1 MKPDINMRKIPGGI
15 LPALLAGILIVSG
28 IGCAQQAP
36 AATTTAAPRTTQAVV
51 QRNDVSLVVT
61 VDGNLNMPQAFDL
74 RFGTYGDVKEVLV
87 EEGDKVKAGQI
98 LARLDDTIARL
109 DVRSADNSL
118 QRSLSDL
125 YETVP
130 LLPQLPKK
138 LYDRNIDTWT
148 ITLLDT
154 DVPPTLPPDEVST
167 VLYFPGDTIPIAGV
181 TTATTT
187 RSGGTNI
194 TIATTTTTTVAA
206 AIPTGDPNLP
216 GTQTQT
222 TTVHY
227 DSSVTTYLSTTTIV
241 KPDSGYTWDNVNKN
255 WTYNPDALISPPATT
270 GYMPRYPNYGVLIP
284 YAWAQNEAALASNL
298 LSSKLYSSAVNELVV
313 ALADLEDCI
322 QIIQTAIDDPHSGLG
337 NWAPYVGTDIVD
349 ITSLQIQSD
358 QADAIGNITA
368 LRGLNEELKKVQAD
382 LQKVRSLIGQRK
394 YADAMQVFNEL
405 PAIFSSLEPAVLANV
420 RLVAASNDSTIYG
433 ENMCRYLYNAAD
445 VRLSKAFEEVQK
457 GGMNTIEFQNNLRI
471 AQHEMLLCDAILGLN
486 YDVLQHGP
494 LLKEEQQYKMN
505 VKNRLVTLGN
515 KQDDFLKTV
524 IMSPFDGIVVDVAVK
539 KNDVLS
545 ALDYSSKGTIQ
556 VVDTTQIKFLGTVDE
571 IDILKV
577 KRGQEAQITVD
588 AIPNKTFTGKVSFI
602 SPFGTKDTSN
612 VVKFP
617 VTILLDPSDVT
628 LNGGLTAT
636 SRIIISSVKNVLV
649 VPPGAVSTSNGESF
663 VNVINPA
670 TGELEKRKVTTG
682 AKNAQFVEI
691 TSGLAEGEKVEV
703 EIKISGAPVTKGFP
717 TRR

>member
-1 MKPDINMRKIPGGI
+1 MRKIPGGM

-36 AATTTAAPRTTQAVV
+36 PAATTTAPRTTQAVV

-118 QRSLSDL
+118 QKALSDL

-130 LLPQLPKK
+130 RIPQLPKK
-138 LYDRNIDTWT
+138 LYDADVI
-148 ITLLDT
+148 IT
-154 DVPPTLPPDEVST
+154 PGALPANVVST
-167 VLYFPGDTIPIAGV
+167 VMYFPGDTIPAAG
-181 TTATTT
+181 ATTIT
-187 RSGGTNI
+187 TSRSGGTGT
-194 TIATTTTTTVAA
+194 TIYTTTTTTVGA

-216 GTQTQT
+216 GTVTVT
-222 TTVHY
+222 TTVA
-227 DSSVTTYLSTTTIV
+227 VTNITTVTITSLV

-255 WTYNPDALISPPATT
+255 WTYNPDALVSPPATT

-284 YAWAQNEAALASNL
+284 YAWAQSEAVLASNL
-298 LSSKLYSSAVNELVV
+298 LSSKLYSSAVNELAV
-313 ALADLEDCI
+313 AAADLEDCI
-322 QIIQTAIDDPHSGLG
+322 QIIQTAIDDPASGLG

-349 ITSLQIQSD
+349 ITSLQIQSE

-382 LQKVRSLIGQRK
+382 LQKIRSLIGQRK
-394 YADAMQVFNEL
+394 YADAMQLFNDL
-405 PAIFSSLEPAVLANV
+405 PAVFSGLEPTVLANV
-420 RLVAASNDSTIYG
+420 RLVAASNDNTIYG

-445 VRLSKAFEEVQK
+445 ARLSKAFEEVQK

-471 AQHEMLLCDAILGLN
+471 AQHEMLLCNAILGLN

-602 SPFGTKDTSN
+602 SPFGIKDVSN

-636 SRIIISSVKNVLV
+636 SRIIISSVNNVLV
-649 VPPGAVSTSNGESF
+649 VPPGAVTASSGESF
-663 VNVINPA
+663 VNVIDPA
-670 TGELEKRKVTTG
+670 TGQLEKRKVTTG
-682 AKNAQFVEI
+682 ARNAQFIEI

-717 TRR
+717 ARR